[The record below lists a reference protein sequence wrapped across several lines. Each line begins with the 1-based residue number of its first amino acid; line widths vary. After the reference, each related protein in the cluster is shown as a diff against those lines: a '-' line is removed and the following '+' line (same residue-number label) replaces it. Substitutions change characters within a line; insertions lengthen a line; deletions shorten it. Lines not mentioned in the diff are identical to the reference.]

1 MDICILLSTC
11 DKYIKLAELTV
22 VLIDQRWKNHPPI
35 FVCGLSSPCGGEA
48 ETLLLHNDSQDWIGI
63 ARSAAQQLLEKGY
76 QKCYLILDD
85 HPPIKICNETHLNIN
100 LPTLMDSL
108 HATYI
113 GLHGWD
119 QNTFSDGRILGSNF
133 RYLQHQTSSFLWQYA
148 LHPALW
154 DTQAFLDM
162 TEILCKNVDIKS
174 RNIWAFER
182 RSGAIPSPF
191 PPNLQGRSYR
201 IFGLGMLGGEYRVI
215 RAASRRLFYFSVNLV
230 SLIVKKIF
238 GVTAQQQYIELIIH
252 ETLFFDGPYPIY
264 WSGVMQKG
272 SLNKN
277 FERFLLF
284 HRQDG
289 ELSKYREIILYL

>member
-22 VLIDQRWKNHPPI
+22 VLIDQRWKDHPPI
-35 FVCGLSSPCGGEA
+35 FVCGLSSPCGGNA
-48 ETLLLHNDSQDWIGI
+48 ETLTLHNDSQDWIGI

-119 QNTFSDGRILGSNF
+119 QNTLSDGRILGCNYYF
-133 RYLQHQTSSFLWQYA
+133 LQHQADSFLWQYA

-154 DTQAFLDM
+154 NIQAFFNMTDLLDE
-162 TEILCKNVDIKS
+162 TGNDIKS
-174 RNIWAFER
+174 RSIWAFER
-182 RSGAIPSPF
+182 RSGAVPSLFPF
-191 PPNLQGRSYR
+191 NMQGRSYR
-201 IFGLGMLGGEYRVI
+201 IFGLVMLGGKFRLI
-215 RAASRRLFYFSVNLV
+215 RALSRRFFYFSINLR
-230 SLIVKKIF
+230 SLIIKKLL
-238 GVTAQQQYIELIIH
+238 GVDAQQKFIDQIIH
-252 ETLFFDGPYPIY
+252 ETLFFDGPYPLY

-277 FERFLLF
+277 FQRFLIT
-284 HRQDG
+284 HKQDD
-289 ELSKYREIILYL
+289 ELSRFQEVIS

>member
-22 VLIDQRWKNHPPI
+22 VLIDERWKDHPPI
-35 FVCGLSSPCGGEA
+35 FVCGLSSPCDGNA
-48 ETLLLHNDSQDWIGI
+48 ETLMLHNDPQDWIGI
-63 ARSAAQQLLEKGY
+63 ARSAAEQLLEKGY

-85 HPPIKICNETHLNIN
+85 HPPIKTCNETHLNIN
-100 LPTLMDSL
+100 LPTLMDTL

-119 QNTFSDGRILGSNF
+119 QNTLSDGRILGF
-133 RYLQHQTSSFLWQYA
+133 DYYFLQHQTVSFLWQYA

-154 DTQAFLDM
+154 DIQDFLNM
-162 TEILCKNVDIKS
+162 TELLYKTADDIKS
-174 RNIWAFER
+174 QSIWAFER
-182 RSGAIPSPF
+182 RSGAFPSPF
-191 PPNLQGRSYR
+191 PLDLQGRSYR
-201 IFGLGMLGGEYRVI
+201 IFGLGMLRGKYRVL
-215 RAASRRLFYFSVNLV
+215 RALTRRFFYFSVNV
-230 SLIVKKIF
+230 WSLILKRLF
-238 GVTAQQQYIELIIH
+238 GVEAQQKFVDSVIH

-277 FERFLLF
+277 FERFLLVR
-284 HRQDG
+284 RQDG
-289 ELSKYREIILYL
+289 ELSRFRKVIPK